1 MTRVYLPSQLGLR
14 GLEDDIN
21 ARDLGGIQTSR
32 GMTCEHRFVRSGSTS
47 ELSRHDVR
55 TLADYG
61 VSMVLDLRS
70 NEEARIAPDRLARK
84 WGVRSARVPLHA
96 YNLRDEDAHVS
107 GEARENDGAI
117 DLSLDT
123 DNFFASGY
131 ISMLHNAMGVRTA
144 FAFMA
149 KTKKRDC
156 LLFHCAAGMD
166 RTGVLAMLILGACG
180 ASRRQILRDYLL
192 SFASGE
198 RVDALLDGRREGPDA
213 LGDIPTFLFDLGSLA
228 EGMGLVIDCVLQR
241 YGTFESYLTACGVLE
256 RHVEAVRT
264 HLLG

>member
-1 MTRVYLPSQLGLR
+1 MMHAYMPSQAGLR

-32 GMTCEHRFVRSGSTS
+32 GVTRARRFVRSGSTS

-55 TLADYG
+55 TLTDYG

-70 NEEARIAPDRLARK
+70 NEEARIAPDRLARR
-84 WGVRSARVPLHA
+84 WGIRSARVPLHA
-96 YNLRDEDAHVS
+96 YDLRDEN
-107 GEARENDGAI
+107 ARATGTVREGTGDI

-131 ISMLHNAMGVRTA
+131 LSMLHNVVGVRTA

-149 KTKKRDC
+149 KARDYDC

-180 ASRRQILRDYLL
+180 AGRRQILRDYLL

-198 RVDALLDGRREGPDA
+198 RVDALLDGRRAGSDA
-213 LGDIPTFLFDLGSLA
+213 GDTSLFLFDLGSLA
-228 EGMGLVIDCVLQR
+228 EGMGLVVDCVLQR
-241 YGTFESYLTACGVLE
+241 YGTFEGYLAACGVLD
-256 RHVEAVRT
+256 RYVEAVRT

>member
-1 MTRVYLPSQLGLR
+1 MAHVYLPSQLGLR

-21 ARDLGGIQTSR
+21 ARDLGGIQTPG
-32 GMTCEHRFVRSGSTS
+32 GMTRDRRFVRSGSTS

-70 NEEARIAPDRLARK
+70 NEEARIAPDRLAHR
-84 WGVRSARVPLHA
+84 WGIRSARVPLHA
-96 YNLRDEDAHVS
+96 YNLRDKDARAT
-107 GEARENDGAI
+107 GEARENDGGI

-131 ISMLHNAMGVRTA
+131 LSMLHNAVGVRTA

-149 KTKKRDC
+149 KARERDC

-166 RTGVLAMLILGACG
+166 RTGVLAMLILGTCG

-198 RVDALLDGRREGPDA
+198 RVDALLDGRHEGADA
-213 LGDIPTFLFDLGSLA
+213 LGDIPTSLFDLGSLA
-228 EGMGLVIDCVLQR
+228 EGMGLVVDCVLRR
-241 YGTFESYLTACGVLE
+241 YGTFERYLAACGVAK
-256 RHVEAVRT
+256 RYVEAVRT